1 MTELNMTPLNCLG
14 GTLDKMMQ
22 RRRPADY
29 THMSLRLKNDLR
41 DTMELLL
48 RNGADPNICV
58 QADRGP
64 AYRLPLVAAAE
75 WCQVDMIALLLDYDA
90 DIDACDQFDH
100 SPLWAASL
108 SRMPAQDLV
117 ATMTLL
123 IERGAFV
130 PIVGNSNGNTIVDN
144 ITQKRGGTADISPL
158 VSLLLDC
165 GLTPE
170 AGLRGDTWIMDFF
183 RCGQFEC
190 CKLLAKHGTP
200 DPSFEDLT
208 RMLQHAI
215 EKNDA
220 EAMRYV
226 LGLKD
231 MVNQPISKSD
241 LDKAFECSA
250 DQVLSVLLQH
260 GAPWTHI
267 SREEWTRLYLAY
279 DLYITRDLR
288 VRELLLERGADP
300 NTMLQ
305 HKWTPLQQAIW
316 FDNLPLVQILLEH
329 GADPDLKAMD
339 DESPMELA
347 HEFKFFDAL
356 KLLLEYSE
364 VKGKVRRRWKSRI
377 YNGLAKLKRA
387 GEPSTDA
394 S

>member
-1 MTELNMTPLNCLG
+1 
-14 GTLDKMMQ
+14 
-22 RRRPADY
+22 
-29 THMSLRLKNDLR
+29 
-41 DTMELLL
+41 
-48 RNGADPNICV
+48 
-58 QADRGP
+58 
-64 AYRLPLVAAAE
+64 
-75 WCQVDMIALLLDYDA
+75 
-90 DIDACDQFDH
+90 
-100 SPLWAASL
+100 
-108 SRMPAQDLV
+108 
-117 ATMTLL
+117 
-123 IERGAFV
+123 
-130 PIVGNSNGNTIVDN
+130 
-144 ITQKRGGTADISPL
+144 
-158 VSLLLDC
+158 
-165 GLTPE
+165 
-170 AGLRGDTWIMDFF
+170 
-183 RCGQFEC
+183 
-190 CKLLAKHGTP
+190 
-200 DPSFEDLT
+200 
-208 RMLQHAI
+208 MLQHAI

-220 EAMRYV
+220 EAMRYL

-267 SREEWTRLYLAY
+267 SRDEWTRLYLAY
-279 DLYITRDLR
+279 DLYTTRDLR
-288 VRELLLERGADP
+288 VRALLLERGADP

-339 DESPMELA
+339 DQSPMELA

-377 YNGLAKLKRA
+377 YNGLAKLKRS